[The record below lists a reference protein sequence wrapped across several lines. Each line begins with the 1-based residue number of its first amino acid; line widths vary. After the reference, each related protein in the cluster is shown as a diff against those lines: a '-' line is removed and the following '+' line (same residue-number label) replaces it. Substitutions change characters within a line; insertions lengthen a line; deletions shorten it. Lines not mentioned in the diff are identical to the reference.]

1 VAEPQRTL
9 HVGRGASA
17 IHTAGESAVAL
28 GHCDYEPPL
37 RLLAGGVSGWGGVGA
52 ACPQDHVWSSG
63 PQPAAL
69 TAMDDGQGLSWRCD
83 GEWTF
88 GRLLLPESAAADLEA
103 LSHLAYTRLF
113 AALAQAGTP
122 HLVRL
127 WNYLPRINQEQA
139 GLERY
144 RRFNLGRQA
153 AFQQAGRS
161 AFDGAP
167 AACALGCPG
176 PAGGDE
182 ASACSGLTLYF
193 LAGRQPVTPI
203 ENPRQ
208 VSAYRYPSQYGP
220 AAPSFSRA
228 ALADLG
234 GGSVGLF
241 ISGTASIVGHETVH
255 LGDVRAQT
263 RETLTNLRTLCAQAS
278 LRAGR
283 PFRVED
289 LELVVYLRHPAD
301 LAAVRD
307 ELTQALGADSP
318 ALRSAIV
325 VQADVCRADLL
336 VEIEAH
342 GLAPAA
348 TGAAGPAR

>member
-1 VAEPQRTL
+1 MPLEAPWAAGPPVAELRRVL
-9 HVGRGASA
+9 HVGRGP
-17 IHTAGESAVAL
+17 AGVQAPGDGIVAL

-37 RLLAGGVSGWGGVGA
+37 RLLASGADTAG
-52 ACPQDHVWSSG
+52 PQDHWWSSG
-63 PQPAAL
+63 PQPAAI
-69 TAMDDGQGLSWRCD
+69 TVIEDGDGLSWRSD

-88 GRLLLPESAAADLEA
+88 GRLQLPESAAADLEA
-103 LSHLAYTRLF
+103 LSQAAYTRLF

-122 HLVRL
+122 QLLRL
-127 WNYLPRINQEQA
+127 WNYLPRINEDQA

-153 AFQQAGRS
+153 AFLQAGRS

-167 AACALGCPG
+167 AACALGCAEASEG
-176 PAGGDE
+176 AGGG
-182 ASACSGLTLYF
+182 GLTLYF

-208 VSAYRYPSQYGP
+208 VSAYRYPSRYGP
-220 AAPSFSRA
+220 AAPTFSRA

-234 GGSVGLF
+234 GGGVGLF
-241 ISGTASIVGHETVH
+241 ISGTASIVGHETLH

-263 RETLTNLRTLCAQAS
+263 RETITNLRTVCELAS
-278 LRAGR
+278 QRAGR
-283 PFRVED
+283 PLRVED

-307 ELTQALGADSP
+307 ELAQALGADSP
-318 ALRSAIV
+318 ALRGAIYL
-325 VQADVCRADLL
+325 QADVCRADLL

-342 GLAPAA
+342 SLP
-348 TGAAGPAR
+348 R

>member
-1 VAEPQRTL
+1 M
-9 HVGRGASA
+9 
-17 IHTAGESAVAL
+17 AL
-28 GHCDYEPPL
+28 GHCDYDPPL
-37 RLLAGGVSGWGGVGA
+37 RRLAGGVDD
-52 ACPQDHVWSSG
+52 ACPQDHFWSSG
-63 PQPAAL
+63 APPAAI
-69 TAMDDGQGLSWRCD
+69 TAIDDGDGLSGRSD

-88 GRLLLPESAAADLEA
+88 GRLQLPESAAADLEA
-103 LSHLAYTRLF
+103 LSHAAYTRLF

-122 HLVRL
+122 QLLRL

-144 RRFNLGRQA
+144 RQFNLGRQA

-176 PAGGDE
+176 PADAEE
-182 ASACSGLTLYF
+182 ASVCSGLTLYF

-234 GGSVGLF
+234 SGGVGLF

-263 RETLTNLRTLCAQAS
+263 RETLTNLRTVCEQAS
-278 LRAGR
+278 QHAGR
-283 PFRVED
+283 TFRVEE
-289 LELVVYLRHPAD
+289 LEWVVYLRHPAD
-301 LAAVRD
+301 LEAVRD

-318 ALRSAIV
+318 ALRSALV

-342 GLAPAA
+342 GVAPAA
-348 TGAAGPAR
+348 TGAAGLPR

>member
-1 VAEPQRTL
+1 MAESQRAL
-9 HVGRGASA
+9 HVGRGVTGCQASDQ
-17 IHTAGESAVAL
+17 GVVAL
-28 GHCDYEPPL
+28 GCCDYEPPL
-37 RLLAGGVSGWGGVGA
+37 RRLDGAAA
-52 ACPQDHVWSSG
+52 ACPQDHWWTTG
-63 PQPAAL
+63 PQPAAI
-69 TAMDDGQGLSWRCD
+69 TAVDDGNGLSWRSD

-88 GRLLLPESAAADLEA
+88 GRLQLPESAAADLEA

-113 AALAQAGTP
+113 AALDQAGTP
-122 HLVRL
+122 QLLRL

-176 PAGGDE
+176 PADPDGP
-182 ASACSGLTLYF
+182 SSCSGLTLYV

-208 VSAYRYPSQYGP
+208 VSAYRYPSRYGP
-220 AAPSFSRA
+220 AAPTFSRA

-234 GGSVGLF
+234 GGGLGLF

-255 LGDVRAQT
+255 LGDLRAQT
-263 RETLTNLRTLCAQAS
+263 RETLTNLRAVCEQAS
-278 LRAGR
+278 QRGGR

-301 LAAVRD
+301 LDALRD
-307 ELTQALGADSP
+307 ELAQALGADSP
-318 ALRSAIV
+318 ALRSALV

-342 GLAPAA
+342 GLA
-348 TGAAGPAR
+348 R